1 MKDDDMKG
9 AVTLDV
15 PLYPASAHVLLQLI
29 EQAQELTGL
38 MAGAPR
44 HVIIDIDN
52 FTNQLRAHL
61 QRVARGE

>member
-1 MKDDDMKG
+1 MRG
-9 AVTLDV
+9 AKELPVTL
-15 PLYPASAHVLLQLI
+15 YPESAHVLLQLI

-38 MAGAPR
+38 MAGAPS
-44 HVIIDIDN
+44 HVLIDIDN